1 MGWSD
6 SRMSNVTPFE
16 NKHMAVMAEIQALTK
31 QEKAISTQVKDLKME
46 LEQAMDEHNI
56 KSIDNEFLK
65 ITRVGPSETTSI
77 DIKKMKEKEPD
88 LHEEL
93 LADYPKVTKRKAYV
107 RFTVK

>member
-1 MGWSD
+1 MT
-6 SRMSNVTPFE
+6 NKTEVTPFE
-16 NKHMAVMAEIQALTK
+16 NDYMVVMEQYQHLTK
-31 QEKAISTQVKDLKME
+31 AEKAIAEQVKNLKVK
-46 LEQAMDEHNI
+46 LEQAMDEYNI

-65 ITRVGPSETTSI
+65 ITRVEPSESTSI

>member
-1 MGWSD
+1 MTNKTE
-6 SRMSNVTPFE
+6 MTPFE
-16 NKHMAVMAEIQALTK
+16 NKYMQVMADIQALTK
-31 QEKAISTQVKDLKME
+31 QEKELTQQTKDLKAD
-46 LEQAMDEHNI
+46 LEKAMDEHNI